1 MVGTQWIASHWWVLL
16 IRGLVA
22 VAFGIFAFVYPVA
35 TIAAFVLLFGAFA
48 LVDGVF
54 VTIAA
59 LRLRH
64 PQHGERWW
72 LMLLQGLA
80 GIAVGLVT
88 FFWPGITALA
98 LALLIAAW
106 AILTGFLEIG
116 AAFQLR
122 KQIAGE
128 IFLVI
133 AGALSV
139 LLGLVFAIFP
149 TLTLLFSVYFF
160 GAYAIVAGIALVV
173 LSFRMRS
180 LHAPT
185 A

>member
-1 MVGTQWIASHWWVLL
+1 
-16 IRGLVA
+16 
-22 VAFGIFAFVYPVA
+22 
-35 TIAAFVLLFGAFA
+35 
-48 LVDGVF
+48 
-54 VTIAA
+54 
-59 LRLRH
+59 
-64 PQHGERWW
+64 
-72 LMLLQGLA
+72 
-80 GIAVGLVT
+80 
-88 FFWPGITALA
+88 
-98 LALLIAAW
+98 LLIAAR